1 MDPKIIGA
9 FGLLCLCS
17 ISSSIAASMG
27 GGEEKPDAGAGAG
40 TPAADAAPE
49 TPTRAKYET
58 YLDHDFSGNDIAC
71 STDEATACE
80 AKCDANDKCV
90 SYIHT
95 AEDNVCCI
103 KNGTQNY
110 VSMPDRKIT
119 AYIKNIDGYEVKGL
133 GDRPSGDIERMS
145 PGTLPTCKA
154 KCDSLDNCIGF
165 NFGINDGINNCWI
178 KKADGI
184 SQTYSL
190 NGHQFYTKM

>member
-1 MDPKIIGA
+1 MSMPMLAGV
-9 FGLLCLCS
+9 GLLVVCC
-17 ISSSIAASMG
+17 SSSSVAATMMG
-27 GGEEKPDAGAGAG
+27 GETIEETKPVETTPDTGAG
-40 TPAADAAPE
+40 PE

-58 YLDHDFSGNDIAC
+58 YPDHDFSGNDIAC

-119 AYIKNIDGYEVKGL
+119 AYIKNIDGYEVKGF

>member
-1 MDPKIIGA
+1 MPMLAGV
-9 FGLLCLCS
+9 GLLVVCCS
-17 ISSSIAASMG
+17 SASAAAMMM
-27 GGEEKPDAGAGAG
+27 GGEEKNIDGGDISGGGAGAK
-40 TPAADAAPE
+40 TPVV
-49 TPTRAKYET
+49 PTRPKYVE
-58 YLDHDFSGNDIAC
+58 YPDHDFSGNDIAC
-71 STDEATACE
+71 STDEADACE

-95 AEDNVCCI
+95 AEDKICCL

-110 VSMPDRKIT
+110 TSMPDRQIT

-133 GDRPSGDIERMS
+133 GDRPSGDIEHMN

-154 KCDSLDNCIGF
+154 RCDSLDDCIGF

>member
-1 MDPKIIGA
+1 MAAIAAGV
-9 FGLLCLCS
+9 GVMVMC
-17 ISSSIAASMG
+17 SSSLAAAMMMG
-27 GGEEKPDAGAGAG
+27 GGEE
-40 TPAADAAPE
+40 TPATTTTPSADAAPE

-58 YLDHDFSGNDIAC
+58 YPDHDFTGGDIAC
-71 STDEATACE
+71 TTGEDEADACE

-95 AEDNVCCI
+95 AEDKICCL

-110 VSMPDRKIT
+110 TSMPDRQIT

-133 GDRPSGDIERMS
+133 GDRPSGDIERMN

-154 KCDSLDNCIGF
+154 RCDSLDDCIGF